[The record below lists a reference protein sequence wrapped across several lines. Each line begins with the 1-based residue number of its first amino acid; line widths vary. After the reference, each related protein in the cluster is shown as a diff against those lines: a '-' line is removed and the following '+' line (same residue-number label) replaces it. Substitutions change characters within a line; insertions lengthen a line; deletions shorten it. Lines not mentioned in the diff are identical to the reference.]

1 MDPFTEYCN
10 FGVAATADKKRRG
23 PDGALCPTPDP
34 PPSWVPVL
42 LELISTRQ
50 EFWSEEILKPEEIQK
65 ERAAYCSQG
74 IGSSHESSWSMV
86 AWAGEGDIEAE
97 LEHARQCVTWLE
109 REHKLLKERQERLQK
124 IKEKVLEG
132 LREEVRNFKDECT
145 DVAIVLWKKES
156 LILDTKI
163 WIDRLEDALRDRFG
177 RGRG

>member
-74 IGSSHESSWSMV
+74 IGQSHDMMMP

-97 LEHARQCVTWLE
+97 LEHARQCVSWLE

-124 IKEKVLEG
+124 IKEKVAG
-132 LREEVRNFKDECT
+132 EVRNFEEECKN
-145 DVAIVLWKKES
+145 VAIVLWKKES